1 MVTGRAFRIVVASH
15 GELARAM
22 LDSAAMICGPVSDSV
37 AVDLQ
42 PGQSPEDYGQALR
55 SAMGD
60 DGRPVLILTDL
71 VGGTPHNV
79 ASLICLENR
88 GTALSTVCVSGT
100 NLGLLLE
107 AATSVQSLDADTIAQ
122 LVDAGRAS
130 IVDVMRHLEES
141 RI

>member
-1 MVTGRAFRIVVASH
+1 
-15 GELARAM
+15 M
-22 LDSAAMICGPVSDSV
+22 LESAAMICGPLDDAV

-42 PGQSPEDYGQALR
+42 PEQSPEAYAEALR

-79 ASLICLENR
+79 ASLICRENR
-88 GTALSTVCVSGT
+88 GTTLLALCVSGT

-107 AATSVQSLDADTIAQ
+107 AATSVQSLDADAIAK
-122 LVDAGRAS
+122 LVATGRDGIVDA
-130 IVDVMRHLEES
+130 MRQVGES
-141 RI
+141 SV